1 MFCFFEIFVLL
12 NHWNNVTRNQDI
24 GCSDTSISVAVNM
37 WNILELSGGF
47 CLSGGTFLSLPGGQK
62 KLLGCGLLGGGSI
75 PRLILCELTK
85 PLFPFQGHKNHY
97 YIDFE
102 LMQPV

>member
-62 KLLGCGLLGGGSI
+62 KLLGCGLLRGGINTQANIMRTHKTAVPFS
-75 PRLILCELTK
+75 RAQK
-85 PLFPFQGHKNHY
+85 PLLY
-97 YIDFE
+97 
-102 LMQPV
+102 